1 MRSTSTPSLALLYR
15 TRLAD
20 LKKLEKTL
28 SALSHS
34 EHALSAI
41 QSFSEGLKYTSD
53 RLAVFNAD
61 RALVRPP
68 ISNQEANA
76 FGFDREDDSFT
87 LLQGDIVSTESAYFL
102 GERVTGRPKYLALNS
117 SCDLVP
123 NRRKYASLLRISVIR
138 KTEENVKTK
147 LDLLLRFKKR
157 ESMYLPV
164 LPVDDEAV
172 ACNAVQFDGVCQIRS
187 GDLLLAGRIA
197 SLSLVGWRI
206 FGSFSR
212 VVIAR
217 ATEREVAMRL
227 AVESQ
232 PTQAELDLQTN
243 L

>member
-1 MRSTSTPSLALLYR
+1 M
-15 TRLAD
+15 AD
-20 LKKLEKTL
+20 LTKLEKTL
-28 SALSHS
+28 
-34 EHALSAI
+34 E
-41 QSFSEGLKYTSD
+41 SFSVGLKHTSD

-68 ISNQEANA
+68 ISNQETKS

-87 LLQGDIVSTESAYFL
+87 LLLGDIVSTESAYFH

-123 NRRKYASLLRISVIR
+123 KRREYASLLRISVIR

-147 LDLLLRFKKR
+147 LDLLLRFKRR

-164 LPVDDEAV
+164 LPVDDEAME
-172 ACNAVQFDGVCQIRS
+172 CDTVQFDG
-187 GDLLLAGRIA
+187 LA
-197 SLSLVGWRI
+197 L
-206 FGSFSR
+206 
-212 VVIAR
+212 
-217 ATEREVAMRL
+217 ER
-227 AVESQ
+227 Q